1 MKTPT
6 SLVHER
12 IDDVP
17 LLIGLAQKLR
27 LPELLDHHLGSH
39 GNHRGLSIGALAAG
53 WIAFILSRGN
63 HTKVH
68 VQEWSQSLHHT
79 LSHLLAQPL
88 RPAEFSDDRL
98 GILLRRL
105 QQLDD
110 WDALEADLWH
120 GTCDVYELPLER
132 VRLDSTTTYG
142 YHTIAPD
149 GLMQLGHSKDHRP
162 DLPQLKIMAAAA
174 EPSGHLLASDFYPGQ
189 TADDPLYLPM
199 TRRVRILLGRA
210 GLLYIGDCKMAAL
223 ATRAELVAEGD
234 YYLMPL
240 PMTGDTQNQF
250 EGWLDQLVSGTVKTQ
265 ELWDDQEFLGHAWE
279 FTRVLHAQVADKP
292 IAWKERVQL
301 LRSPALTQRK
311 QTNLE
316 ARLRRA
322 EQAVRAVTP
331 PVGPGKKQC
340 REEPALRAA
349 VSAILER
356 CDVTGLLT
364 VSWQRQEDQE
374 TKYVGPGRGS
384 AQRATR
390 TEVRVRYQITE
401 VRREAAAIEAR
412 RQRLGWRVQVT
423 NSLKKRLSLLASVLS
438 YRSGWSLER
447 DFHLLKDNPLGIR
460 PLFVKSDAQIG
471 GLVRLMTLALRMLSV
486 VEMQGRHGVAATGHK
501 AKGYYSGQPGRQTES
516 PSGQRL
522 LETVTR
528 QQLTLYGT
536 KTRTGTEWQL
546 ATLPA
551 IVRQLLGFLG
561 LGETL
566 YTRLTQPLPTTAPTV
581 LQTHATAGF
590 HEPDQNS
597 L

>member
-6 SLVHER
+6 RLSHER

-17 LLIGLAQKLR
+17 LLIGLAQKLG

-39 GNHRGLSIGALAAG
+39 GNHQGLSLGALAVG
-53 WIAFILSRGN
+53 WIAFILSGGN

-68 VQEWSQSLHHT
+68 VQEWSHSLYHT
-79 LSHLLAQPL
+79 LSHLLGQPL

-110 WDALEADLWH
+110 WHALEADLWH

-174 EPSGHLLASDFYPGQ
+174 EPSGHLIASDFYPGQ

-199 TRRVRILLGRA
+199 TRRVRILLGRT
-210 GLLYIGDCKMAAL
+210 GLLYAGDCKMAAL

-234 YYLMPL
+234 YYLTPL
-240 PMTGDTQNQF
+240 PMTGDNQNQF
-250 EGWLDQLVSGTVKTQ
+250 EGWLDQLVSGKAKTQ
-265 ELWDDQEFLGHAWE
+265 ELWHDQEFLGHGWE
-279 FTRVLHAQVADKP
+279 FTRVLHAKVADKP
-292 IAWKERVQL
+292 ITWKERVQL
-301 LRSPALTQRK
+301 LRSPALAQRK
-311 QTNLE
+311 QKNLE
-316 ARLRRA
+316 AQLRRA
-322 EQAVRAVTP
+322 EQAVRALTP

-349 VSAILER
+349 VSALLER

-384 AQRATR
+384 ARRATR
-390 TEVRVRYQITE
+390 TEVRVRYQITQ
-401 VRREAAAIEAR
+401 VRRESVAIEAR

-423 NSLKKRLSLLASVLS
+423 NSPKKRLSLLASVLS

-460 PLFVKSDAQIG
+460 PLCVKLDAQIG
-471 GLVRLMTLALRMLSV
+471 GLVRLITLALRMLSV
-486 VEMQGRHGVAATGHK
+486 VEMQGRHGVAASRQK
-501 AKGYYSGQPGRQTES
+501 AKGYYSGQPGRQTDR
-516 PSGQRL
+516 PSGQRI

-546 ATLPA
+546 ATLPE
-551 IVRQLLGFLG
+551 IVRQILGFLG
-561 LGETL
+561 LSETL

-581 LQTHATAGF
+581 LQTHATTGF
-590 HEPDQNS
+590 HAPTQNS
-597 L
+597 F

>member
-1 MKTPT
+1 MKTLT

-27 LPELLDHHLGSH
+27 LPELLDHHLGRHPS
-39 GNHRGLSIGALAAG
+39 HRGLSLGALAAG

-79 LSHLLAQPL
+79 LSHLLDQPL

-142 YHTIAPD
+142 YHAIAPD
-149 GLMQLGHSKDHRP
+149 GLMQLGHGKDHRP

-174 EPSGHLLASDFYPGQ
+174 EPSGHLLASDYYPGQ

-210 GLLYIGDCKMAAL
+210 GLLYVGDCKMAAL
-223 ATRAELVAEGD
+223 ATRAELVAEAD
-234 YYLMPL
+234 FYLMPL
-240 PMTGDTQNQF
+240 PMTGDTRNQF
-250 EGWLDQLVSGTVKTQ
+250 GGWLDQLASAKVKTQ
-265 ELWDDQEFLGHAWE
+265 ELWDDEEFLGHAWE
-279 FTRVLHAQVADKP
+279 FTRVMHAQVADKP
-292 IAWKERVQL
+292 VAWKERVQL

-311 QTNLE
+311 QNDLE
-316 ARLRRA
+316 ARLQRA

-340 REEPALRAA
+340 RDEPALQAA

-356 CDVTGLLT
+356 CDVSGLLT
-364 VSWQRQEDQE
+364 VSWQRHEDQE
-374 TKYVGPGRGS
+374 TKYVGLGRGS
-384 AQRATR
+384 AKRATR

-423 NSLKKRLSLLASVLS
+423 NSPKKRLSLLASVLS

-460 PLFVKSDAQIG
+460 PLYVKSDEQIG

-486 VEMQGRHGVAATGHK
+486 VEMQGRQGVAATGHK
-501 AKGYYSGQPGRQTES
+501 AKGYYSGQPGRQTDS
-516 PSGQRL
+516 PSGPRI

-536 KTRTGTEWQL
+536 KTRNGTEWEL
-546 ATLPA
+546 ATLPE
-551 IVRQLLGFLG
+551 IVRQLLGYLG
-561 LGETL
+561 LTETL
-566 YTRLTQPLPTTAPTV
+566 YTRLTQPLPTKAISV
-581 LQTHATAGF
+581 LKTHATAGF
-590 HEPDQNS
+590 HGPDQN
-597 L
+597 